1 MCTSILTLNIKIR
14 HLGKIKTCERQGKCK
29 HEHRFK
35 DKCEGERE
43 VNVNTNMKVYVS
55 VNVKEGEC

>member
-1 MCTSILTLNIKIR
+1 MCTSILPLNIKIR

-29 HEHRFK
+29 HEH
-35 DKCEGERE
+35 KCEGERE